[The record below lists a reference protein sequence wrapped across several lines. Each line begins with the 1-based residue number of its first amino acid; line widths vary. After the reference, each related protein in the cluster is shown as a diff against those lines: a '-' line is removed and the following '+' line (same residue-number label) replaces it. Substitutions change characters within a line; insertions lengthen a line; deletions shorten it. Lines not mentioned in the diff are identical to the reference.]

1 MDILYRKSVIEDIP
15 YINELFIEMLK
26 TVNERMIKKG
36 IEPYEEVG
44 FDEGYLETFY
54 NNDDKVIFVA
64 LDNKKIVGFLSI
76 CKYKDENYIY
86 LDDYCVNKDYRGKGI
101 GSHLMNM
108 AFEYAKEKK
117 IDCIK
122 THVEDANTESI
133 NYYNNKGFV
142 EKEKEGHR
150 LLIYKK
156 I

>member
-15 YINELFIEMLK
+15 YINELFIEMIK

-36 IEPYEEVG
+36 IEPYKEVG
-44 FDEGYLETFY
+44 FEKGYLETFY
-54 NNDDKVIFVA
+54 NNDDRIIFVA

-76 CKYKDENYIY
+76 CKYKEENYIY

-101 GSHLMNM
+101 GSKLMEM
-108 AFEYAKEKK
+108 ACEYAKKEK
-117 IDCIK
+117 IDCIL

-133 NYYNNKGFV
+133 NYYNSKGFV